1 MIDML
6 VADLAKEMMEAE
18 TQEKNSQS
26 DYEAMMQDS
35 AEKRS
40 QDSKA
45 ITDKESAKAGL
56 EADLQKATE
65 EQASKT
71 KELMAT
77 EEYISNLHGEC
88 DWLVQ
93 NYDLRKTARADES
106 AALAN
111 AKAVLSGADFSLVQR
126 NARSSPVRSL
136 RGA

>member
-6 VADLAKEMMEAE
+6 VADLAKEMTEAE

-26 DYEAMMQDS
+26 DYVAMMQDS

-77 EEYISNLHGEC
+77 EEYISNLHAEC

-111 AKAVLSGADFSLVQR
+111 AKAVLSGADFSLVQQS
-126 NARSSPVRSL
+126 ARSSTIRSL